1 MNKLQQYIQE
11 KLKVGSKTKISK
23 TRYLSKNN
31 IPKGFW
37 INFSCKT
44 PEDLN
49 DIENDI
55 KSQKQTPKEL
65 INKITYKEQLFC
77 YWYEAICKNWE
88 EGYNIFRQEIINN
101 GYATEDELDAVVID
115 TINTFNDDKELVKN
129 LYDYLDKYDVKI
141 K

>member
-37 INFSCKT
+37 TNFSCKT

-77 YWYEAICKNWE
+77 YWYEAIYNNWE
-88 EGYNIFRQEIINN
+88 EGYNIFRQEIIDN

-115 TINTFNDDKELVKN
+115 TIHTFKDDKELVKN
-129 LYDYLDKYDVKI
+129 LHDYLDKYDVKI